1 MRQGAVATI
10 AAALALLAGG
20 TAAAQTAGYTPSEED
35 SLLLQLQVKGHRLAN
50 PRLEETPEGPIF
62 AVDIPRTGQA
72 SFYGDLLV
80 YPQGKDEPAFV
91 ARGLGVYPEIS
102 SRHSEFA
109 VSPEQAAAMRGPVKV
124 ELREPVARG
133 GALVASVD
141 TVLR

>member
-1 MRQGAVATI
+1 MFAGSRRFAGFLL
-10 AAALALLAGG
+10 AALGFGMALPASL
-20 TAAAQTAGYTPSEED
+20 AAQ
-35 SLLLQLQVKGHRLAN
+35 
-50 PRLEETPEGPIF
+50 
-62 AVDIPRTGQA
+62 
-72 SFYGDLLV
+72 GDLLV

-91 ARGLGVYPEIS
+91 ARGLGDYPEIS